1 MKTRIDYFVKTLLIF
16 VLLLPCGLFSSEI
29 KIGMSAAFSGPTRGL
44 GIELYRGTMA
54 YLLHVNGNKG
64 VHGRKVELVAY
75 DDGYNPLPTI
85 KNTIRLVEKDDVL
98 LLYGYVGT
106 PTVTR
111 MLPLLKKYHKRNM
124 YLFFPFTGAQ
134 PHREEPY
141 SRFVFNLRTSYSRE
155 VEGLVDNLVGIGSKE
170 IAVFYQADAY
180 GRSGWDAVR
189 KALKKYDLKLIAEAT
204 YRRGTPFGADMS
216 RQVKILLKQNPDA
229 VISVGAYAA
238 CAAFIRDARRM
249 NWNVPIANLS
259 FVDSANLSALLLK
272 AGEKEDKDFTCN
284 LINSQVVPNY
294 FETDLP
300 AIKEYRELMEKYR
313 GKLMPPKTLLK
324 EPYTPLEFSPVS
336 LEGFLDA
343 KLMVEILKR
352 LGPGMKR
359 EDIKGTVESI
369 KGLDIGINTWI
380 NFSSLKH
387 QALEAVYF
395 TSIRNGRPVPLLD
408 WRKWKK

>member
-1 MKTRIDYFVKTLLIF
+1 
-16 VLLLPCGLFSSEI
+16 
-29 KIGMSAAFSGPTRGL
+29 
-44 GIELYRGTMA
+44 
-54 YLLHVNGNKG
+54 
-64 VHGRKVELVAY
+64 
-75 DDGYNPLPTI
+75 
-85 KNTIRLVEKDDVL
+85 
-98 LLYGYVGT
+98 
-106 PTVTR
+106 
-111 MLPLLKKYHKRNM
+111 
-124 YLFFPFTGAQ
+124 
-134 PHREEPY
+134 
-141 SRFVFNLRTSYSRE
+141 
-155 VEGLVDNLVGIGSKE
+155 
-170 IAVFYQADAY
+170 
-180 GRSGWDAVR
+180 
-189 KALKKYDLKLIAEAT
+189 
-204 YRRGTPFGADMS
+204 
-216 RQVKILLKQNPDA
+216 
-229 VISVGAYAA
+229 
-238 CAAFIRDARRM
+238 M